1 MESPVL
7 YEVWP
12 HYEIADDERIMVSF
26 DLELDGTH
34 EHGQPSQDEIGLFD
48 QSLHGS
54 AGGRFE
60 VLLLIQTEHR
70 DGFFDPA
77 DACEGTMSPKRGS
90 RNWRSSAF
98 WSAPGLKVS

>member
-1 MESPVL
+1 
-7 YEVWP
+7 
-12 HYEIADDERIMVSF
+12 MVSF

-90 RNWRSSAF
+90 RNWRSLGVLVCPRAQ
-98 WSAPGLKVS
+98 GLVKSSYID